1 MKIRILT
8 IGNSSMI
15 TSVILDRF
23 PNPGQPVT
31 AEKYAMRPGGHG
43 LLTAIAISKLGG
55 DSVFCSAVGEDGY
68 AGAIRDICRGY
79 GVDTR
84 FVVCKSGVR
93 TGASSLIYSD
103 GGVCTPIEIPGSN
116 LRLDEEDIE
125 DAFTCLP
132 DALLIQGRGIAA
144 SLITYAVNEAGRRKI
159 PVIADLSGADAE
171 MPLENLKETDI
182 IIVDSEAAE
191 AFTGVLPS
199 GEQTCLRAAGII
211 EQRVRTKYTIILLD
225 DKRGIFLSDNK
236 YHEMLS
242 PFSIIPVDLS
252 ASVES
257 YIGALT
263 FDYIRGS
270 VDRGRDI
277 NHACTYAA
285 LAKAWTLATKGSASS
300 MPTSSE
306 LVSLVKNNSIDFT
319 FYD

>member
-8 IGNSSMI
+8 ICSSSMI
-15 TSVILDRF
+15 TSVILGRF
-23 PNPGQPVT
+23 PNPGQAVT
-31 AEKYAMRPGGHG
+31 ADKYAMRPGGHG

-55 DSVFCSAVGEDGY
+55 DSIFCSAVGEDGY
-68 AGAIRDICRGY
+68 AGAVRDICRGY

-84 FVVCKSGVR
+84 FIACKSGIR
-93 TGASSLIYSD
+93 TGASALIYSD

-116 LRLDEEDIE
+116 LRLEEEDIE

-132 DALLIQGRGIAA
+132 DALLVQGCGISP

-159 PVIADLSGADAE
+159 PVIADLAGADAE
-171 MPLENLKETDI
+171 LSLEKLTKADI
-182 IIVDSEAAE
+182 VIVDSAAAE
-191 AFTGVLPS
+191 AFTGVVPS

-211 EQRVRTKYTIILLD
+211 EQRVKTRYTIILLD

-236 YHEMLS
+236 YHEMIS

-252 ASVES
+252 ASEES

-263 FDYIRGS
+263 LDYIRGS

-300 MPTSSE
+300 MPTSSD
-306 LVSLVKNNSIDFT
+306 LYSLVKNNGIDFV